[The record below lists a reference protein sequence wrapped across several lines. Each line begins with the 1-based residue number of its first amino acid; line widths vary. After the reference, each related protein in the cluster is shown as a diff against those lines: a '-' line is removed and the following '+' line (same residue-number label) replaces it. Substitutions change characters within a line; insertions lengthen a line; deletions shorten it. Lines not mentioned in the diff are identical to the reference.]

1 MLGRTLQAG
10 LLIVITLALGACNQV
25 EEQVNAGIEL
35 TGLPAGC
42 SELIAP
48 SRELVDITVDL
59 QREAWGRT
67 PQMVDLGRALADMD
81 VAKVEAIMA
90 EVTADARPVD
100 TQRAADLLRD
110 YQEGVQACAAQ

>member
-1 MLGRTLQAG
+1 MLSRKLPAG
-10 LLIVITLALGACNQV
+10 LSLAAILALGACNQV

-42 SELIAP
+42 SELIEP

-81 VAKVEAIMA
+81 VARVEAIMA

-100 TQRAADLLRD
+100 TQRTADLLRD
-110 YQEGVQACAAQ
+110 YQEGVQACAS